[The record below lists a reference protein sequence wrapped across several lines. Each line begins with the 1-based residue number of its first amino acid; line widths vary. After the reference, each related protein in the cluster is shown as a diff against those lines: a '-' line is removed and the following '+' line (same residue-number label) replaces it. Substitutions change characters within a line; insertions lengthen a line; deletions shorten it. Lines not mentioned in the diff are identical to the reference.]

1 MDVREGLYVEGKL
14 EDEAVNMTI
23 DTGSSISLIKYEV
36 LEKIGLDLSN
46 VQPISNY
53 LQSVTGE
60 KKRMS
65 GRITLQCHIGDRQ
78 FLHNFWVADIHEN
91 CILGLDFLN
100 EHNCFLDLKDKV
112 IKLGNISVP
121 LLHVSDRDLDFKCY
135 RVVALEDVSIP
146 PQSEIIIPA
155 RVLTYPGGGEWGIIE
170 WTTKRSIPGLMVGKT
185 LATISER
192 SPIVPV
198 RMVNVSTEKRNIVSG
213 KDIAKCEP
221 VAGVSEHNEAKHGI
235 EHSKIPEHLRTLYES
250 SIQDL
255 DTEEQKRKVYDLLCN
270 NSDLFSEGPDDIGRT
285 SFVKHKINTGNIKPI
300 KQVPRRLPHSKR
312 ENTCQMI
319 SDMQAQGVIESSTSP
334 WTSPVVLVKKKDGS
348 LRFCVD
354 YRKLNDVT
362 IKDSYPLPRIDE
374 TLEALGGLEW
384 FSTLDLKSGYWQV
397 PMDEH
402 DKEKTAFSTGGVY
415 GNSALCH
422 LGCLMLR
429 PRSRG

>member
-1 MDVREGLYVEGKL
+1 
-14 EDEAVNMTI
+14 
-23 DTGSSISLIKYEV
+23 
-36 LEKIGLDLSN
+36 
-46 VQPISNY
+46 
-53 LQSVTGE
+53 
-60 KKRMS
+60 MS
-65 GRITLQCHIGDRQ
+65 GRITLRCHIGDHQ

-112 IKLGNISVP
+112 VKLGNISVP

-135 RVVALEDVSIP
+135 PVVALEDVSIP
-146 PQSEIIIPA
+146 TQSEVIIPA
-155 RVLTYPGGGEWGIIE
+155 CVLTYPRGGEWGIIE
-170 WTTKRSIPGLMVGKT
+170 STTKQSIPGLMVGKT
-185 LATISER
+185 LATISEH

-198 RMVNVSTEKRNIVSG
+198 RMVNVSTEKRNIVAG

-285 SFVKHKINTGNIKPI
+285 SFVKHKINTRNAKPI
-300 KQVPRRLPHSKR
+300 KQVPRRLPYSKR
-312 ENTCQMI
+312 ENTCQII
-319 SDMQAQGVIESSTSP
+319 SDMQAQGVIEPSTSP
-334 WTSPVVLVKKKDGS
+334 WTSPVVWVKKKDGS

-362 IKDSYPLPRIDE
+362 VKDSYLLPRIDE
-374 TLEALGGLEW
+374 TLKALGGSEW

-402 DKEKTAFSTGGVY
+402 DKEKTAFSTGGGLWQFRVMPFGLSNAPATFERLVDYVLAGLPWSVCWVY
-415 GNSALCH
+415 LDDIIVHGKTFDTKLESLNQVFACLRRANLKLAPGKCH
-422 LGCLMLR
+422 YFAGK
-429 PRSRG
+429 